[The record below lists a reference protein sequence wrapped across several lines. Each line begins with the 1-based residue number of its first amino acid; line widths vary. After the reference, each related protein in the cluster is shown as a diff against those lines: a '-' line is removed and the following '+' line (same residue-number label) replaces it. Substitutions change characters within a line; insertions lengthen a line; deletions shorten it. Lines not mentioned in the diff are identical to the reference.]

1 MSCTELML
9 KSQEYQDDIT
19 RARGEIQSSSLVKR
33 EKKNRRVFF
42 LNLKILKIILLTSNM
57 SIKVMSSLNYTAVH
71 LQSVKI
77 TSVKKNNIV
86 SQGQRVGQCHR
97 IGKDSEG
104 HRMSLKVSII
114 VFCFVFVFLRV
125 VPQCQ
130 ESSKFPLN
138 LDFHYLIHCTVNC
151 YCIFSPYFISKDH
164 VL

>member
-77 TSVKKNNIV
+77 TSVQKTI
-86 SQGQRVGQCHR
+86 
-97 IGKDSEG
+97 
-104 HRMSLKVSII
+104 
-114 VFCFVFVFLRV
+114 
-125 VPQCQ
+125 
-130 ESSKFPLN
+130 
-138 LDFHYLIHCTVNC
+138 
-151 YCIFSPYFISKDH
+151 
-164 VL
+164 